1 VDSLERAGHVE
12 RVPDPAD
19 GRARLVRLTAR
30 GGAVLP
36 LARAEEQRIE
46 AEWEEF
52 LGSRRMAHLRDALTR
67 LRTITEL
74 YADD

>member
-1 VDSLERAGHVE
+1 MDSLERAGHVE

-19 GRARLVRLTAR
+19 GRARLTAR